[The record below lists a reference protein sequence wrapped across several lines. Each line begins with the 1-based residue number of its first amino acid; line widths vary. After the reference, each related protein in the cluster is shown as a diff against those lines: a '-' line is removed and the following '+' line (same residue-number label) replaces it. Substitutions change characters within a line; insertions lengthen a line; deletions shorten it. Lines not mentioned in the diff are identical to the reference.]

1 MLLCDAIDRKRT
13 DGTYTSILIL
23 LVIGSF
29 FLLLLLLF
37 YSLAILFCMCEPR
50 RMSLL
55 RGKQPTFS
63 GGHCVIAV
71 GMEIMPYKC
80 SVLKV
85 LFVFLFLSH
94 LIYEC
99 SSTEKDGI

>member
-37 YSLAILFCMCEPR
+37 YSLAFLFCMCEPR

-55 RGKQPTFS
+55 
-63 GGHCVIAV
+63 
-71 GMEIMPYKC
+71 
-80 SVLKV
+80 
-85 LFVFLFLSH
+85 
-94 LIYEC
+94 
-99 SSTEKDGI
+99 